1 MTTSLTDLL
10 VESRQLGFLGPGP
23 VEDHLAHSAAFASA
37 VPETPARALDLGAG
51 GGLPGL
57 VLAATVWPE
66 TEWCLLDAQARRSAF
81 LVEAV
86 DALGLTDRVQVV
98 TARAEEHGR
107 NASARHAFDL
117 VVARS
122 FASPPVTAECA
133 APLLRPGGHLV
144 VSEPPAAETEERWPS
159 AGLGLLGFGSAEPV
173 VVPGDGARDPVHL
186 VRIPLLDLVDD
197 RYPRRVG
204 IPAKRPLF

>member
-10 VESRQLGFLGPGP
+10 TESRQLGFLGPGP
-23 VEDHLAHSAAFASA
+23 IEAHLPHAAAFADA
-37 VPETPARALDLGAG
+37 VPDAPARALDLGAG

-57 VLAATVWPE
+57 VLAATVWP
-66 TEWCLLDAQARRSAF
+66 TTSWVFLDAQARRSAF

-86 DALGLTDRVQVV
+86 DALGLADRVEVV
-98 TARAEEHGR
+98 TTRAEEHGR
-107 NASARHAFDL
+107 RDEVRGTFDL

-122 FASPPVTAECA
+122 FAAPPVTAECA
-133 APLLRPGGHLV
+133 APLLRVGGSLV
-144 VSEPPAAETEERWPS
+144 VSEPPSAAAGTRWPT
-159 AGLGLLGFGSAEPV
+159 AGVALLGFGPAEPV
-173 VVPGDGARDPVHL
+173 VVAAASGGDPTHL
-186 VRIPLLDLVDD
+186 VRLPLESACPD